1 MTQNE
6 LLSVRCLRGI
16 RALATPR
23 DNFQEGLWDEVL
35 SQLQNR
41 TGGTTERSNV
51 DVTLVLGFH
60 MYYSA
65 VNS

>member
-1 MTQNE
+1 MTQDE
-6 LLSVRCLRGI
+6 LLSVRCLRSI

-23 DNFQEGLWDEVL
+23 DDFQGGLWDEVL

-51 DVTLVLGFH
+51 DVTLVLGLH
-60 MYYSA
+60 MY
-65 VNS
+65 